1 MQNNEQSLLLTH
13 RENYIVPKGQEQIVH
28 CKIAKLDASGNF
40 LEEVRLVRFGLK
52 KFETMVKANL
62 ETMGYTVEILHH
74 PMGKYSNSVIKS
86 KDLEIKVKNA
96 EIEALKAELESKDS
110 TKDIAEKD
118 AEIARLKAAL
128 AEAEKKGAEANS
140 ESKDSTKDESKGESE
155 GEAKDNANPAEGTE
169 EKKNKGGRPRKEA

>member
-52 KFETMVKANL
+52 KFETMR
-62 ETMGYTVEILHH
+62 YTVEILHH

>member
-110 TKDIAEKD
+110 TKD
-118 AEIARLKAAL
+118 
-128 AEAEKKGAEANS
+128 
-140 ESKDSTKDESKGESE
+140 ESKGESE